1 MALKGSIIL
10 ITNSKYLNLIQA
22 LNLLQER
29 AHSSKLLNAYTTRSS
44 PTGFIFTW
52 IMKRQQP
59 EIVFNA
65 LEVAF
70 VHGQTR
76 VDVAVDREPRADEI
90 LAAFRSFLLFAL
102 LLLLALPA
110 FPDLLALP
118 FPLRRL
124 PLGLGRRRLLSLLRR
139 SGLPFLGRRRFP
151 LSRRFSFRRLSTF
164 LRCPFPGR

>member
-52 IMKRQQP
+52 IMKRQKL

-70 VHGQTR
+70 VHGQSG
-76 VDVAVDREPRADEI
+76 VDVAVDRKPDDVLSGSASKRVDAASR
-90 LAAFRSFLLFAL
+90 LAQRK
-102 LLLLALPA
+102 
-110 FPDLLALP
+110 
-118 FPLRRL
+118 
-124 PLGLGRRRLLSLLRR
+124 
-139 SGLPFLGRRRFP
+139 
-151 LSRRFSFRRLSTF
+151 
-164 LRCPFPGR
+164 